1 MKPTTDNILWQNI
14 QRRLDNSPLA
24 WRERIAGFG
33 QMAARDRR
41 ASGRTWTDQ
50 EVFEALVLAVLSSNA
65 DWSKVESV
73 LPELSTLF
81 HRFDPADYATLSDTH
96 VETEFVPWFVA
107 RKAGSM
113 TLKRN
118 LVYLIQAA
126 RKLERYSRT
135 HGSADSYFTA
145 IVHRSQGD
153 PKRAALLL
161 GSDPS
166 YKLPSIGVPL
176 AAETLRNLGYDVA
189 KPDRHIMR
197 AVGCFG
203 LADFGV
209 WSADESLRSGTKAP
223 NPSCARQ
230 MAAMTAV
237 EELAHNVQEQ
247 VILVDTA
254 IWLLCAKSGLNLS
267 NADLAQFASTTT
279 DGLAALIESWMQED
293 PTEQHETFDH
303 LVRGL
308 NENRRG
314 GREMFPTA
322 LKGKTW

>member
-1 MKPTTDNILWQNI
+1 VDKRDLWQNI
-14 QRRLDNSPLA
+14 QRRLDSSPLP
-24 WRERIAGFG
+24 WRERITGFG

-41 ASGRTWTDQ
+41 TAGGTWTDQ
-50 EVFEALVLAVLSSNA
+50 EVFKALVLAVLSSNT
-65 DWSKVESV
+65 DWSKVEGL
-73 LPELSTLF
+73 LPELPTLF
-81 HRFDPADYATLSDTH
+81 HRFDPAFYATLSDTQ
-96 VETEFVPWFVA
+96 VEAEFVPWFA
-107 RKAGSM
+107 AHRAGSM

-118 LVYLIQAA
+118 LIYLIQAA
-126 RKLERYSRT
+126 RKLERHSRA

-161 GSDPS
+161 GSDPA

-203 LADFGV
+203 LVDFGV
-209 WSADESLRSGTKAP
+209 WSADETLRGGTKAP
-223 NPSCARQ
+223 NPSRARQ
-230 MAAMTAV
+230 VAAMSAV
-237 EELAHNVQEQ
+237 EDLAHNAQEQ

-254 IWLLCAKSGLNLS
+254 IWLLCAKSGLNLC
-267 NADLAQFASTTT
+267 NADLTQLAGTTT
-279 DGLAALIESWMQED
+279 DVLVALIESWMQED
-293 PTEQHETFDH
+293 PTEQRETFDH

-314 GREMFPTA
+314 GRELFPEA
-322 LKGKTW
+322 LKGTTW

>member
-1 MKPTTDNILWQNI
+1 
-14 QRRLDNSPLA
+14 
-24 WRERIAGFG
+24 
-33 QMAARDRR
+33 MAARDRR
-41 ASGRTWTDQ
+41 ASGETWTDQ
-50 EVFEALVLAVLSSNA
+50 EVFKVLVLAVLSSNT

-73 LPELSTLF
+73 LPEPSTLF
-81 HRFDPADYATLSDTH
+81 HRFDPADYATLSYTQ

-113 TLKRN
+113 ALKRN
-118 LVYLIQAA
+118 LICLIQAA
-126 RKLERYSRT
+126 RKLEGHSRK

-145 IVHRSQGD
+145 IVHRSQSD

-161 GSDPS
+161 GSDPA

-203 LADFGV
+203 LADFGA
-209 WSADESLRSGTKAP
+209 WSADEALRARTKAP

-230 MAAMTAV
+230 MAAMVAV
-237 EELAHNVQEQ
+237 ENLAQNVQEH

-267 NADLAQFASTTT
+267 NADLAQLASTTT
-279 DGLAALIESWMQED
+279 DGLVALIESWMQEE
-293 PTEQHETFDH
+293 PTEQRETFEH

-314 GREMFPTA
+314 GREVFPQA

>member
-1 MKPTTDNILWQNI
+1 MDKRDLWQNI
-14 QRRLDNSPLA
+14 QRRLDNSPLP

-33 QMAARDRR
+33 QMAAKDRR
-41 ASGRTWTDQ
+41 TAGGTWTDQ

-73 LPELSTLF
+73 LPELATLF
-81 HRFDPADYATLSDTH
+81 HRFDLGDYATLSDTQ
-96 VETEFVPWFVA
+96 VETEYVPWFVA

-118 LVYLIQAA
+118 LTYLIQAA
-126 RKLERYSRT
+126 RKLQRHART

-161 GSDPS
+161 GSDPA
-166 YKLPSIGVPL
+166 YKSGFLWRPRRCATSDTTLPNPIGTSCVPL
-176 AAETLRNLGYDVA
+176 DVSGLRISVSGQPTKPCEPARERQVQVA
-189 KPDRHIMR
+189 HVR
-197 AVGCFG
+197 
-203 LADFGV
+203 
-209 WSADESLRSGTKAP
+209 WLRWP
-223 NPSCARQ
+223 
-230 MAAMTAV
+230 AV
-237 EELAHNVQEQ
+237 EDLAHNVQEQ

-267 NADLAQFASTTT
+267 NADLAQLASTTT
-279 DGLAALIESWMQED
+279 DGLVALIESWMQED
-293 PTEQHETFDH
+293 PTEQRETFDH

-308 NENRRG
+308 NESRRG
-314 GREMFPTA
+314 GRELFPKE
-322 LKGKTW
+322 LRGETW

>member
-1 MKPTTDNILWQNI
+1 MKRTTDNFLWQNI
-14 QRRLDNSPLA
+14 QRRLDSSPLP

-33 QMAARDRR
+33 QMEARDRR
-41 ASGRTWTDQ
+41 AASGTWTDQ
-50 EVFEALVLAVLSSNA
+50 EVFKALVLAVLSSNT

-73 LPELSTLF
+73 LPELPTLF
-81 HRFDPADYATLSDTH
+81 HHFDPADYAILTDTQ
-96 VETEFVPWFVA
+96 VETELVPWFVA

-118 LVYLIQAA
+118 LIYLIQAA
-126 RKLERYSRT
+126 RKLERHSRT

-161 GSDPS
+161 GSDPA

-209 WSADESLRSGTKAP
+209 WSADATLRAGTKAP

-230 MAAMTAV
+230 MAAMAAV
-237 EELAHNVQEQ
+237 EDLAHNVQEQ

-267 NADLAQFASTTT
+267 NADLAQLASTTT
-279 DGLAALIESWMQED
+279 DGLVALIESWMQED

-314 GREMFPTA
+314 GREMFPKA